1 MESGDRTLEMA
12 TGTTK
17 TIKELILS
25 IEFVQSDQQM
35 CEYLTMKWQL
45 ARAAKSGI
53 ELLEEKLEISQ
64 NIPNFMSP
72 EDIQAMTTGL
82 EAFRKELST
91 VLGEITLIFCPVK
104 NCPSHTNGTMNDS
117 YVAES
122 SSKINDNNST
132 EQNTNDINN
141 IKEKAPEKIP
151 SKNTKNDKDNSQNKK
166 RTGQE
171 DFQTPKKFARK
182 IVEIPIEKEIYRS
195 YPNTVNKNTG
205 NYIKI
210 QPATAEDEDKIKK
223 LLIIKKADYYTI
235 EHPTVIKAVIKGLP
249 SSTNVTDIESE
260 LQAKGFEVEKI
271 AQLRK
276 FSTKSSLPLFM
287 IQIKRSENAQD
298 IFKLKNLI
306 YHTVEVVPF
315 RRRPGASQCFNC
327 NYFNHTS
334 KNCKMTPR
342 CLKCEGSHKT
352 HDCPK
357 TERLQALR
365 CINCNENGHL
375 ASSRQCPRFPRL
387 KLKQKSEE
395 PKTINQTRPVTTEL
409 SYAKVCS
416 NETEQQMAPR
426 GETQNQTPNE
436 KTPENNDTPNFL
448 NFATYINE
456 LQNLTS
462 KFPEIFQALE
472 DMSKTNEIINLAH
485 EIGGDG
491 FNTFSHNGVDKLLVG
506 DALSDNDIID
516 LTLDLTV
523 DGVVGLEGDNDEE
536 EKSTPLTG
544 KLIQEGLQLC
554 SKLENHFLINAPI
567 SERASKLQRELQ
579 NCMSGYPE
587 LYKKIKESS
596 SQSLITDDIVRKG
609 RATQNENEVCE
620 NPWPLPQISIAET
633 VSSDDEG
640 DLELLRKRCKP
651 LSDSDND

>member
-1 MESGDRTLEMA
+1 MA
-12 TGTTK
+12 TSTTK
-17 TIKELILS
+17 AIKELILS

-35 CEYLTMKWQL
+35 CEYLTMNWQL
-45 ARAAKSGI
+45 ARAAQCGI
-53 ELLEEKLEISQ
+53 ELLEGKLEITRT
-64 NIPNFMSP
+64 IPNFMSP
-72 EDIQAMTTGL
+72 EDIQAMTTEL
-82 EAFRKELST
+82 EAMKKERST
-91 VLGEITLIFCPVK
+91 VLGEIALIFCPVK
-104 NCPSHTNGTMNDS
+104 NCPSHTNGTKNDS

-122 SSKINDNNST
+122 SSKTNDNNST
-132 EQNTNDINN
+132 EQNINDINN

-182 IVEIPIEKEIYRS
+182 IVEIPIEKVVCTSKNKFAVLEEEEGMDTSTPTPRIKPIMMKINKNYNLILQEIYRS

-210 QPATAEDEDKIKK
+210 QPATAEDEDKIKY
-223 LLIIKKADYYTI
+223 LLIIKKGNHYTI

-249 SSTNVTDIESE
+249 SSTNVTDIESD

-276 FSTKSSLPLFM
+276 FSTKSPLPLFM

-306 YHTVEVVPF
+306 YLTVEVVPF

-365 CINCNENGHL
+365 CINCNEDGHL

-395 PKTINQTRPVTTEL
+395 PKTINQTRPVTAEL

-416 NETEQQMAPR
+416 NKTEQQMALR
-426 GETQNQTPNE
+426 GETPKTQNQTPNE
-436 KTPENNDTPNFL
+436 KTPENNETPNFL
-448 NFATYINE
+448 NFATSTNY
-456 LQNLTS
+456 
-462 KFPEIFQALE
+462 
-472 DMSKTNEIINLAH
+472 KT
-485 EIGGDG
+485 
-491 FNTFSHNGVDKLLVG
+491 
-506 DALSDNDIID
+506 
-516 LTLDLTV
+516 
-523 DGVVGLEGDNDEE
+523 
-536 EKSTPLTG
+536 
-544 KLIQEGLQLC
+544 
-554 SKLENHFLINAPI
+554 
-567 SERASKLQRELQ
+567 
-579 NCMSGYPE
+579 
-587 LYKKIKESS
+587 
-596 SQSLITDDIVRKG
+596 
-609 RATQNENEVCE
+609 
-620 NPWPLPQISIAET
+620 
-633 VSSDDEG
+633 
-640 DLELLRKRCKP
+640 
-651 LSDSDND
+651 

>member
-1 MESGDRTLEMA
+1 MENKVCGREKAISIQG
-12 TGTTK
+12 TG
-17 TIKELILS
+17 IASPIFS
-25 IEFVQSDQQM
+25 SSSQGV
-35 CEYLTMKWQL
+35 
-45 ARAAKSGI
+45 
-53 ELLEEKLEISQ
+53 EIGHGQ
-64 NIPNFMSP
+64 
-72 EDIQAMTTGL
+72 
-82 EAFRKELST
+82 
-91 VLGEITLIFCPVK
+91 IFCPVK
-104 NCPSHTNGTMNDS
+104 NCPSHTNGTKNDS

-122 SSKINDNNST
+122 SSKINDNSST
-132 EQNTNDINN
+132 EQKYINDINN
-141 IKEKAPEKIP
+141 IKEKAPEKTP

-166 RTGQE
+166 RAGQE

-182 IVEIPIEKEIYRS
+182 IIEIPIEKVVCTSKNQFAVLENEEGMDTSTPTPRIKPIMMKINKNYNLTLQEIYRS

-210 QPATAEDEDKIKK
+210 QPATAEDEDKIKN
-223 LLIIKKADYYTI
+223 LLIIKKADHYTI

-260 LQAKGFEVEKI
+260 LRAKGFEVEKI

-276 FSTKSSLPLFM
+276 FSTKSPLPLFM
-287 IQIKRSENAQD
+287 IQIKRSENAQN

-306 YHTVEVVPF
+306 YLTVEVVPF

-365 CINCNENGHL
+365 CINCNEDGHL

-395 PKTINQTRPVTTEL
+395 PKTINQTRPVTAEL

-416 NETEQQMAPR
+416 SKTEQQMTPR
-426 GETQNQTPNE
+426 GETPETQNQTPNE
-436 KTPENNDTPNFL
+436 KTPENNATPNFL

-472 DMSKTNEIINLAH
+472 DMSKTN
-485 EIGGDG
+485 
-491 FNTFSHNGVDKLLVG
+491 
-506 DALSDNDIID
+506 ND
-516 LTLDLTV
+516 
-523 DGVVGLEGDNDEE
+523 
-536 EKSTPLTG
+536 S
-544 KLIQEGLQLC
+544 
-554 SKLENHFLINAPI
+554 
-567 SERASKLQRELQ
+567 R
-579 NCMSGYPE
+579 
-587 LYKKIKESS
+587 YKKPI
-596 SQSLITDDIVRKG
+596 
-609 RATQNENEVCE
+609 
-620 NPWPLPQISIAET
+620 
-633 VSSDDEG
+633 
-640 DLELLRKRCKP
+640 LL
-651 LSDSDND
+651 